1 MALLGFRRFARL
13 PSPDWAT
20 RFAPTRCGT
29 VVGGGG
35 LGGGRSSIPGCQ
47 PGSQRVSLPR
57 AGDPGPADHCRT
69 EGETSVGAR
78 RRLALPDVPARR
90 CEAPPRPY
98 GFGRRDR
105 NCRSG
110 GVESWVGACRARR
123 GGRRGGWRPGGRP
136 IPPPPACAVG
146 SRVARGALLCHA
158 RRPPRWPTWGD
169 RPSAGPFRSPWA
181 VPGCCRGPRWRP
193 GVAEGR

>member
-1 MALLGFRRFARL
+1 L
-13 PSPDWAT
+13 PGYRGQTGLHASRPPGAGPLW
-20 RFAPTRCGT
+20 G
-29 VVGGGG
+29 VGG

-47 PGSQRVSLPR
+47 PGTQQVSLPR

-136 IPPPPACAVG
+136 IPPPPRLRRGLAGGEGCA
-146 SRVARGALLCHA
+146 SLPCVA
-158 RRPPRWPTWGD
+158 
-169 RPSAGPFRSPWA
+169 PSALAHLGRSPLGRA
-181 VPGCCRGPRWRP
+181 LSQPLGGAGLLPR
-193 GVAEGR
+193 AALAAGRC